1 MKVVINGKDAD
12 IPKGETLAGY
22 VASRGLSPQAV
33 VIELNES
40 VVPRDK
46 WESARLSEGDR
57 VEIVSFVG
65 GG

>member
-1 MKVVINGKDAD
+1 MKVVINGKDAE

-46 WESARLSEGDR
+46 WESTRLNEGDR

>member
-22 VASRGLSPQAV
+22 VASKGLKPQAV

-40 VVPRDK
+40 IVPKDN
-46 WESARLSEGDR
+46 WDSTRLSEGDR